1 MSNEQPSRPPKRSG
15 SGASPMGST
24 LAIVIAIAAVVV
36 GFLIL
41 KNIRSD
47 DDGDATGSTTTPV
60 ATTIDPSL
68 TTTHR
73 RRCRPSRKSPCSL
86 RTTQGAKVQV
96 ANSSHAN
103 GVAGM
108 LTTALQGKGFTMGEP
123 TNGATKE
130 AVTKIQYLSGDT
142 AAQAVAQ
149 SVAQLMGVA
158 DGRVIPTPVQLQ
170 DPSLLADNTVLVLL
184 GDDKAGKTLGS
195 DDATRHRHD
204 AGRRNDYVGCAV
216 SRCSIVAAARSMHHK
231 RLVHRLLAAVLLDQ
245 ADVVDAR
252 RRPPVPRRRRS
263 HRPACPLRRP
273 CPARRR
279 RPCLRSS
286 ARRGSPRR

>member
-47 DDGDATGSTTTPV
+47 NGDSTQSPTTPV

-68 TTTHR
+68 TTSIPPLPTE
-73 RRCRPSRKSPCSL
+73 PPVTVFTP
-86 RTTQGAKVQV
+86 TTQGAKVQV

-103 GVAGM
+103 GVAGV
-108 LTTALQGKGFTMGEP
+108 LSTALQGKGFTMGEP

-130 AVTKIQYLSGDT
+130 AVTKVQYVSGDT

-158 DGRVIPTPVQLQ
+158 TVEVIPTPPQLQ

-184 GDDKAGKTLGS
+184 GDDKAGKTLDQMTQPDTS
-195 DDATRHRHD
+195 TTV
-204 AGRRNDYVGCAV
+204 AGQTTTT
-216 SRCSIVAAARSMHHK
+216 AA
-231 RLVHRLLAAVLLDQ
+231 
-245 ADVVDAR
+245 
-252 RRPPVPRRRRS
+252 P
-263 HRPACPLRRP
+263 
-273 CPARRR
+273 
-279 RPCLRSS
+279 
-286 ARRGSPRR
+286 